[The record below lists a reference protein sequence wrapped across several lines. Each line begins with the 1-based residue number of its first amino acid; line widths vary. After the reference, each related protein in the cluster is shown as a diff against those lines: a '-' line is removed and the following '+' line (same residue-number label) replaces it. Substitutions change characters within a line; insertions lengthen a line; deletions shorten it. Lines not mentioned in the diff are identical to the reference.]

1 MALFNEVIYQ
11 ICWNAARGMSPE
23 QDINAL
29 LPVAE
34 SLWPTISQKVAELA
48 ASSERK
54 RSLLKRT
61 KTLTV
66 SNGTATL
73 SDDVLTAYLEDS
85 TLYDPSDLTK
95 TYGWIRNWNDF
106 INTGL
111 SDAPFVNYGRY
122 SVSGGVTFG
131 QIEPGETFDP
141 SNGFS
146 GAMTLNIPCVVVKPA
161 TQTTAVDCPD
171 EILNDIYE
179 IGSEMLRGM
188 LLTQATVQAG

>member
-23 QDINAL
+23 QDISAL

-34 SLWPTISQKVAELA
+34 SLWPSISQKVGELA
-48 ASSERK
+48 AGSERK

-66 SNGTATL
+66 ANGSATI

-85 TLYDPSDLTK
+85 TLYDPADLTK
-95 TYGWIRNWNDF
+95 TYSWVRNWNDF
-106 INTGL
+106 INPSL
-111 SDAPFVNYGRY
+111 ANQPFSNYGYY

-131 QIEPGETFDP
+131 QREPGEAYDP
-141 SNGFS
+141 SSGFTGS
-146 GAMTLNIPCVVVKPA
+146 MTLNIPCVPVKPA
-161 TQTTAVDCPD
+161 TQTTAVDVPD

-179 IGSEMLRGM
+179 IGSEMLRGL
-188 LLTQATVQAG
+188 LLTQAAAQAA

>member
-29 LPVAE
+29 LPIAE
-34 SLWPTISQKVAELA
+34 SLWPSISQKVGELA
-48 ASSERK
+48 AGSERK

-61 KTLTV
+61 KTLAV
-66 SNGTATL
+66 SNGAATI

-85 TLYDPSDLTK
+85 TLYDPADLSK
-95 TYGWIRNWNDF
+95 TYSWVRNWNDF
-106 INTGL
+106 INPGL
-111 SDAPFVNYGRY
+111 ANQPFSNYGYY

-131 QIEPGETFDP
+131 QREPGELYDP
-141 SNGFS
+141 SSGFT
-146 GAMTLNIPCVVVKPA
+146 GNMTLNIPCVPVKPA
-161 TQTTAVDCPD
+161 TQTTAVNVPD

-179 IGSEMLRGM
+179 IGSEMLRGL
-188 LLTQATVQAG
+188 LLTQAAAQAA